1 MPFQRVR
8 EHPDEEGYAPATP
21 KCQRRLQKLS
31 VAAEGTLPSPPA
43 TLRRSKRAALRAGT
57 PATSKHSLAPSTTY
71 STSMPHV
78 SAGKH
83 RLGLT
88 AKILPER
95 PTTPPPAKDPSHSGG
110 GQPNLA
116 PSPMQDAPIWRGE
129 CEIHTGTAGAAG
141 IGVLHETQV
150 ASGLSILEAE
160 GVDGL
165 GCSFRDIEEY
175 VEGLFQYTSLP
186 DWP

>member
-1 MPFQRVR
+1 MSAKTSKTRRRSGGYATVSASDAETVQTSCLASWHPSHIQTLSSAFHDVFNVNAARVR
-8 EHPDEEGYAPATP
+8 GE
-21 KCQRRLQKLS
+21 
-31 VAAEGTLPSPPA
+31 
-43 TLRRSKRAALRAGT
+43 T
-57 PATSKHSLAPSTTY
+57 PAGAY
-71 STSMPHV
+71 SQDPAREADDS
-78 SAGKH
+78 SASEGS
-83 RLGLT
+83 
-88 AKILPER
+88 I
-95 PTTPPPAKDPSHSGG
+95 SFWG